1 MRGAARSPL
10 DYTAQLA
17 TLVTAAPAGDG
28 WLHEQ
33 KFDGYRIG
41 LRKDGDSVSLWSRRG
56 NDWTNEFR
64 SVTAAGLA
72 LAARR
77 TLLDGEVAVLL
88 PSGLT
93 SFQALQNRRPDT
105 PFVYFAFD
113 LLALDGEDLRERPIE
128 QRKDMLRELV
138 DRAGGGVLRFSDH
151 VRGEGPAF
159 LAQACQVG
167 LEGVVSKRLGAP
179 YRPGRN
185 LDWVKTKC
193 LHRQEF
199 VIGGYTDPEGSREA
213 VGSLLLGVYE
223 DGGLRWTGKVGTGPG
238 WTGPYLRR
246 LRTRLET
253 LAAPRS
259 PFEPPVSDSW
269 LRRNAHWVRPELVAE
284 VAFSEWTDDGH
295 VRHPSMQGLRDDK
308 PAADVQRERAE
319 RPPPAAAAKRPP
331 AAVPAERPRAVA
343 KRARRDGG
351 KASRAEAVTSPGGS
365 GARPVVGSIGISH
378 PDRLVYA
385 DPPVTKLELARY
397 YEAVASWMVPHVQ
410 GRPLTLLRCG
420 ITIDPGADKG
430 GCQMLR
436 HGRAWGPPALRRVQ
450 IQELRKTG
458 EYLVA
463 DTGEALVALAQ
474 MDVVEVHT
482 WNARAETPYA
492 HDRVVIDLDP
502 GPDVAWTVVVEAAQL
517 VRHVLQDLKLRCWV
531 KTTGGKGLHVVIP
544 IQPTDVAA
552 CLAFAR
558 TVAAAMVQ
566 HAPAR
571 YTTTWAKRG
580 REGLILIDAL
590 RNNRTNTS
598 VAAFSLRARAGAPV
612 SLPVA
617 WSELTPSLDPAAFHI
632 GNVPSLLRGRRDPWR
647 DVWTVKQRLP

>member
-1 MRGAARSPL
+1 MGMRGPARSPL
-10 DYTAQLA
+10 DYVAQLA
-17 TLVTAAPAGDG
+17 TLVTEAPAGDG

-41 LRKDGDSVSLWSRRG
+41 LRKDGDQVGLWSRRG
-56 NDWTNEFR
+56 NDWTGEFR
-64 SVTAAGLA
+64 NVAAAGAA

-77 TLLDGEVAVLL
+77 ALLDGEVAVLL

-93 SFQALQNRRPDT
+93 SFQSLQNRRADT

-128 QRKDMLRELV
+128 QRKELLRELLE
-138 DRAGGGVLRFSDH
+138 RAGDGVLRLSDH
-151 VRGEGPAF
+151 VRGDGPAF
-159 LAQACQVG
+159 FGQACKVG
-167 LEGVVSKRLGAP
+167 LEGVVSKRLGTP

-185 LDWVKTKC
+185 MDWVKTKC

-213 VGSLLLGVYE
+213 VGSLLLGVFA
-223 DGGLRWTGKVGTGPG
+223 DGGLRWAGKVGTGPG

-246 LRTRLET
+246 LRARLET
-253 LAAPRS
+253 LAAAQS
-259 PFEPPVSDSW
+259 PFQPPVSDSW
-269 LRRNAHWVRPELVAE
+269 LRRHAHWVRPELVAE

-295 VRHPSMQGLRDDK
+295 VRHPSMQGLREDK
-308 PAADVQRERAE
+308 SPGDVHRERAE
-319 RPPPAAAAKRPP
+319 RPPDGETAKPAR
-331 AAVPAERPRAVA
+331 
-343 KRARRDGG
+343 RAR
-351 KASRAEAVTSPGGS
+351 AARATE
-365 GARPVVGSIGISH
+365 ARPLVAGIGISH
-378 PDRLVYA
+378 AERLIYA
-385 DPPVTKLELARY
+385 EPAISKLEIARY
-397 YEAVASWMVPHVQ
+397 YEAVGAWMVPHVE

-420 ITIDPGADKG
+420 TTIDPAADKG

-436 HGRAWGPPALRRVQ
+436 HGRAWGPSALRRVN

-463 DTGEALVALAQ
+463 DTAQALVALAQ

-502 GPDVAWTVVVEAAQL
+502 GPDVPWTAVIEAAGL
-517 VRHVLQDLKLRCWV
+517 VRHVLQDLKLRSWV

-544 IQPTDVAA
+544 IQPTDVDV
-552 CLAFAR
+552 CLTFAR
-558 TVAAAMVQ
+558 TVAAALVQ
-566 HAPAR
+566 HEPAR

-580 REGLILIDAL
+580 REGQILIDAL

-612 SLPVA
+612 SLPLA
-617 WSELTPSLDPAAFHI
+617 WSELTPHLDPTAFHI

-647 DVWTVKQRLP
+647 DVWSVKQHLP

>member
-17 TLVTAAPAGDG
+17 TLVSEAPAGDG

-41 LRKDGDSVSLWSRRG
+41 LRKDGGAVSLWSRRG
-56 NDWTNEFR
+56 NDWTAEFK
-64 SVTAAGLA
+64 SVATAGAA

-77 TLLDGEVAVLL
+77 ALLDGEVAVVL

-93 SFQALQNRRPDT
+93 SFQSLQNRRADT
-105 PFVYFAFD
+105 ALVYFAFD
-113 LLALDGEDLRERPIE
+113 LLAVDGEDLRQQPIE
-128 QRKDMLRELV
+128 RRKERLRALLAETG
-138 DRAGGGVLRFSDH
+138 DGVLRFSDH
-151 VRGEGPAF
+151 VRGDGPAF
-159 LAQACQVG
+159 LGQACKLG
-167 LEGVVSKRLGAP
+167 LEGVVSKRVGTP

-213 VGSLLLGVYE
+213 VGSLLLGVHE
-223 DGGLRWTGKVGTGPG
+223 AGGLRWAGKVGTGPG
-238 WTGPYLRR
+238 WTGPYLRKLRAR
-246 LRTRLET
+246 LDA
-253 LAAPRS
+253 LAARTS
-259 PFEPPVSDSW
+259 PFDPPVSDSW
-269 LRRNAHWVRPELVAE
+269 LRRHAHWVRPELVAE

-308 PAADVQRERAE
+308 PAADVQREQ
-319 RPPPAAAAKRPP
+319 AAP
-331 AAVPAERPRAVA
+331 VPA
-343 KRARRDGG
+343 KRAS
-351 KASRAEAVTSPGGS
+351 ATA
-365 GARPVVGSIGISH
+365 ARPTVAGIGISH
-378 PDRLVYA
+378 PERLIFA
-385 DPPVTKLELARY
+385 EPPVSKVEVARY
-397 YEAVASWMVPHVQ
+397 YDAVADWMVPHVK

-420 ITIDPGADKG
+420 TTIDPAADKG

-436 HGRAWGPPALRRVQ
+436 HGRAWGPSALRRVQ
-450 IQELRKTG
+450 IEELRKTG

-463 DTGEALVALAQ
+463 DNREALVALAQ

-482 WNARAETPYA
+482 WNARAEAPYL

-502 GPDVAWTVVVEAAQL
+502 GPAVAWPSVVEAAQL
-517 VRHVLQDLKLRCWV
+517 VRDVLKDVKLRSWV
-531 KTTGGKGLHVVIP
+531 KTTGGKGLHVVVP
-544 IQPTDVAA
+544 IQPTQIDA

-558 TVAAAMVQ
+558 TVAAALVQ
-566 HAPAR
+566 HDPGR

-590 RNNRTNTS
+590 RNNRTNTA
-598 VAAFSLRARAGAPV
+598 VAAFSLRARLGAPV
-612 SLPVA
+612 SFPVA
-617 WSELTPSLDPAAFHI
+617 WSELTPRMDPAAFHI
-632 GNVPSLLRGRRDPWR
+632 GNVAALLRGRRDPWR
-647 DVWTVKQRLP
+647 DAWAAKQSLP

>member
-10 DYTAQLA
+10 DYAAQLA
-17 TLVTAAPAGDG
+17 TLVTEAPAGDG

-41 LRKDGDSVSLWSRRG
+41 LRKDGENVSLWSRRG

-64 SVTAAGLA
+64 VVAAAGAA
-72 LAARR
+72 LPARR
-77 TLLDGEVAVLL
+77 ALLDGEVAVLL

-93 SFQALQNRRPDT
+93 SFQSLQNRRPDT

-113 LLALDGEDLRERPIE
+113 LLALDGDDLRERPIE
-128 QRKDMLRELV
+128 QRKELLRELLA
-138 DRAGGGVLRFSDH
+138 RAGGGVLRFSDH
-151 VRGEGPAF
+151 VRGDGPAF
-159 LAQACQVG
+159 LGQACQVG

-199 VIGGYTDPEGSREA
+199 VIGGFTDPEGSREA
-213 VGSLLLGVYE
+213 VGSLLLGVYA
-223 DGGLRWTGKVGTGPG
+223 DGDLHWTGKVGTGPG

-246 LRTRLET
+246 LRTRLDS
-253 LAAPRS
+253 LAAKAS
-259 PFEPPVSDSW
+259 PFTPPVSDSW
-269 LRRNAHWVRPELVAE
+269 LRRHAHWVRPELVAE

-308 PAADVQRERAE
+308 AATDVHRERAE
-319 RPPPAAAAKRPP
+319 RPPPEGPRQPHPQGAKHTPQRAKDTPP
-331 AAVPAERPRAVA
+331 DATNGAE
-343 KRARRDGG
+343 
-351 KASRAEAVTSPGGS
+351 
-365 GARPVVGSIGISH
+365 GARPLSSTDGRPMVANIGISH
-378 PDRLVYA
+378 ADRLVYA
-385 DPPVTKLELARY
+385 VPAVTKLDVARY
-397 YEAVASWMVPHVQ
+397 YEAVAAWMVPHVE

-420 ITIDPGADKG
+420 ATVDPGADKG

-436 HGRAWGPPALRRVQ
+436 HGRAWGPSALRRVR

-463 DTGEALVALAQ
+463 DTAEALVALAQ
-474 MDVVEVHT
+474 MDVVELHT

-492 HDRVVIDLDP
+492 HDRIVIDLDP
-502 GPDVAWTVVVEAAQL
+502 GPDVAWRAVIEAAQL
-517 VRHVLQDLKLRCWV
+517 VRHVLQDLKLRSWV
-531 KTTGGKGLHVVIP
+531 KTTGGKGLHVIIP
-544 IQPTDVAA
+544 IQPTDVGV
-552 CLAFAR
+552 CLSFAR

-566 HAPAR
+566 HEPAR

-612 SLPVA
+612 SVPIA
-617 WSELTPSLDPAAFHI
+617 WSELTPRLDPTTFHI
-632 GNVPSLLRGRRDPWR
+632 GNVPSLLRVRKDPWR
-647 DVWTVKQRLP
+647 EVWTVKQHLP

>member
-1 MRGAARSPL
+1 MRGPGRSPL
-10 DYTAQLA
+10 DYVAQLA
-17 TLVTAAPAGDG
+17 TLVTEAPAGDG

-41 LRKDGDSVSLWSRRG
+41 LLKDGDNVGLWSRRG
-56 NDWTNEFR
+56 NDWTGEFR
-64 SVTAAGLA
+64 SVAAAGAA

-77 TLLDGEVAVLL
+77 ALLDGEVAVVL

-93 SFQALQNRRPDT
+93 SFQSLQNRRPET

-128 QRKDMLRELV
+128 QRKELLRELI
-138 DRAGGGVLRFSDH
+138 DRSGAGVLRLSDH
-151 VRGEGPAF
+151 VRGDGPAF
-159 LAQACQVG
+159 FGQACKVG
-167 LEGVVSKRLGAP
+167 LEGVVSKRLGTP

-185 LDWVKTKC
+185 MDWVKTKC

-213 VGSLLLGVYE
+213 VGSLLLGVYAE
-223 DGGLRWTGKVGTGPG
+223 GGLRWAGKVGTGPG

-246 LRTRLET
+246 LRTRLDA
-253 LAAPRS
+253 LASAQS
-259 PFEPPVSDSW
+259 PFHPPVSDSW
-269 LRRNAHWVRPELVAE
+269 LRRHAHWVRPELVAE

-295 VRHPSMQGLRDDK
+295 VRHPSMQGLREDK
-308 PAADVQRERAE
+308 SPADVHRERAAQPPQGETGKPARRTSRAPADGGETRQPARRTGRAPASEE
-319 RPPPAAAAKRPP
+319 RPT
-331 AAVPAERPRAVA
+331 VA
-343 KRARRDGG
+343 G
-351 KASRAEAVTSPGGS
+351 
-365 GARPVVGSIGISH
+365 IGISH
-378 PDRLVYA
+378 PERLVYA
-385 DPPVTKLELARY
+385 DPPVSKLEIARY
-397 YEAVASWMVPHVQ
+397 YEAVAAWMVPHVE

-420 ITIDPGADKG
+420 ATIDPAAEKG

-436 HGRAWGPPALRRVQ
+436 HGRAWGPPALRRVR

-463 DTGEALVALAQ
+463 DTAEALVALAQ
-474 MDVVEVHT
+474 IDVVEVHT

-502 GPDVAWTVVVEAAQL
+502 GPDVPWSAVIEAAQL
-517 VRHVLQDLKLRCWV
+517 VRHVLQDLKLRSWV

-544 IQPTDVAA
+544 IQPTDVNV
-552 CLAFAR
+552 CLTFAR
-558 TVAAAMVQ
+558 TVAAALVQ
-566 HAPAR
+566 HEPAR

-580 REGLILIDAL
+580 REGQILIDAL

-598 VAAFSLRARAGAPV
+598 VAAFSLRARPGATV
-612 SLPVA
+612 SFPIG
-617 WSELTPSLDPAAFHI
+617 WSELTPHLDPAAFHI
-632 GNVPSLLRGRRDPWR
+632 GNIPTLLRGWRDPWR
-647 DVWTVKQRLP
+647 DVWSVKQHLP